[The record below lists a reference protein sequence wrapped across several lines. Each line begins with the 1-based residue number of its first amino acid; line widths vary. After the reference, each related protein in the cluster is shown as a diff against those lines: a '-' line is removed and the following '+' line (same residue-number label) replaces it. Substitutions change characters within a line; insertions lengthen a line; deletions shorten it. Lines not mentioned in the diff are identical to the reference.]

1 MSWDNLIV
9 WGRGFGLV
17 AGAGLFWL
25 QYFDLKDYLHPEP
38 RRMLVLSYFLG
49 AAAAGV
55 GLALYRLFEFFGVP
69 DDPGNTP
76 TAILLY
82 CFLVVALIEEG
93 VKFATA
99 RLIVFRT
106 IHFDEPIDGLVYSS
120 AIAIGFASIESLIY
134 TPLLSWPYQLARD
147 VTAPL
152 THSLFSSIWGFGCAY
167 AFFRSRTRVQKI
179 SWQIFSVFAAMAAHA
194 VYDFF
199 LLSQNATYVASLIAL
214 VLWAMLI
221 GRARHIVHLRPIVH

>member
-1 MSWDNLIV
+1 MTWDNLIV
-9 WGRGFGLV
+9 WGRGIGFIV
-17 AGAGLFWL
+17 GAGLFWL
-25 QYFDLKDYLHPEP
+25 QYFDLKDYLNPEP

-55 GLALYRLFEFFGVP
+55 GLFLYRLFEFLGVP

-76 TAILLY
+76 LAILLY
-82 CFLVVALIEEG
+82 CFFVVGLIEEG
-93 VKFATA
+93 VKFAAA

-167 AFFRSRTRVQKI
+167 AFFRSRTTVQKML
-179 SWQIFSVFAAMAAHA
+179 WQFFSFITAMVAHA
-194 VYDFF
+194 IYDFF

-214 VLWAMLI
+214 VLWASLI
-221 GRARHIVHLRPIVH
+221 WRARKIIHFRPIVH

>member
-9 WGRGFGLV
+9 WGRGVGLIV
-17 AGAGLFWL
+17 GAGLFWL
-25 QYFDLKDYLHPEP
+25 QYFDLKDHLNPEP

-55 GLALYRLFEFFGVP
+55 GLALYRLFEFLGVP

-76 TAILLY
+76 MEILLY

-93 VKFATA
+93 VKFAAA
-99 RLIVFRT
+99 RVIVFRT

-120 AIAIGFASIESLIY
+120 AIAIGFASVESLIY

-167 AFFRSRTRVQKI
+167 AFFRSPSRIQKV
-179 SWQIFSVFAAMAAHA
+179 SWQIFSVITAMAAHA
-194 VYDFF
+194 SYDFF
-199 LLSQNATYVASLIAL
+199 LLSQNATYVASIIAFVMWCLLI
-214 VLWAMLI
+214 WH
-221 GRARHIVHLRPIVH
+221 ARKIVHLRPIVH

>member
-55 GLALYRLFEFFGVP
+55 GLGFYRLFEFLGVP
-69 DDPGNTP
+69 TDPGNTP
-76 TAILLY
+76 FVILLY
-82 CFLVVALIEEG
+82 CFLVIGLIEEG
-93 VKFATA
+93 VKVTSA

-120 AIAIGFASIESLIY
+120 AIAI
-134 TPLLSWPYQLARD
+134 
-147 VTAPL
+147 
-152 THSLFSSIWGFGCAY
+152 
-167 AFFRSRTRVQKI
+167 
-179 SWQIFSVFAAMAAHA
+179 
-194 VYDFF
+194 
-199 LLSQNATYVASLIAL
+199 
-214 VLWAMLI
+214 
-221 GRARHIVHLRPIVH
+221 